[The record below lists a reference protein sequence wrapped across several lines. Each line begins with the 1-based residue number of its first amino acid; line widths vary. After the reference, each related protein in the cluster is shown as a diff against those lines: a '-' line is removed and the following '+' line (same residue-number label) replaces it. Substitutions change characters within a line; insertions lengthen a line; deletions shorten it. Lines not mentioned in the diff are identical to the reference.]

1 MASERIM
8 NEPKIPATEIDELAE
23 TWKQFANSIE
33 DDSAK
38 HAFKSCACDLNRLA
52 HSYRITEMNSEKP
65 TSKGILWKLN
75 AEEKEALLA
84 VCGRELTNLNYLQ
97 ASDDCI
103 ERKQVRQLLGE
114 EE

>member
-1 MASERIM
+1 M
-8 NEPKIPATEIDELAE
+8 NEPK
-23 TWKQFANSIE
+23 KQ
-33 DDSAK
+33 
-38 HAFKSCACDLNRLA
+38 
-52 HSYRITEMNSEKP
+52 T
-65 TSKGILWKLN
+65 GILWKLT